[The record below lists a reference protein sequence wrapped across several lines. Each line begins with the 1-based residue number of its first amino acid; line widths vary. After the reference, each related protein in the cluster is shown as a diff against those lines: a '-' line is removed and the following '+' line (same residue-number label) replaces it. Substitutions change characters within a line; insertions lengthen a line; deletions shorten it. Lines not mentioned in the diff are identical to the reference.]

1 MSILDKIYLH
11 KKNNLVFYDPV
22 TGAKNKAY
30 LTQVVYKKYQHIDTY
45 FSVLDVVNFKKL
57 NDLRGHLSGD
67 LALET
72 LASLLRAQS
81 DVTEVC
87 RFGGDKFIVVHK
99 ASLNLGALSQ
109 IFERTIGHAFCW
121 GTYHKLAEE
130 SCLTA
135 IDKADMRL
143 YDNKKLSTAVR
154 STQQLKH
161 NILLY
166 LDQKIADYEDLRLG
180 QLIYEAICQ
189 NHDDLY
195 YVSDQTFA
203 QRLKNFN
210 KEETN
215 NDND

>member
-11 KKNNLVFYDPV
+11 KKNNLVFYDTV
-22 TGAKNKAY
+22 TGAKNKTY
-30 LTQVVYKKYQHIDTY
+30 LDQVIYKKYQSIDAY
-45 FSVLDVVNFKKL
+45 FSVLDIIDFKRL

-72 LASLLRAQS
+72 LTSLLMAQA
-81 DVTEVC
+81 DVDEVC
-87 RFGGDKFIVVHK
+87 RFGGDKFIVIHK
-99 ASLNLGALSQ
+99 ASLNLSALAQ
-109 IFERTIGHAFCW
+109 IFERTIGHSFCW

-135 IDKADMRL
+135 IDKADKRL
-143 YDNKKLSTAVR
+143 YDHKRLSLTIR
-154 STQQLKH
+154 SNQQIKH

-166 LDQKIADYEDLRLG
+166 LDQKLSEYGDLRLG

-189 NHDDLY
+189 DHDDLY
-195 YVSDQTFA
+195 YVSDQVFA

-210 KEETN
+210 EEEVS
-215 NDND
+215 NDNN